1 MKLLIAGSRGSRLA
15 MVQTKLIIDKLDCD
29 VQINKISTKGD
40 KITDIALSKI
50 EGKGFF
56 TKELDQALFAGEIDF
71 AVHSLKD
78 LPTDLPEG
86 LIIAAIPKRES
97 ANDALV
103 GAYKNLNS
111 IPKNAK
117 IGTSSLRRKA
127 EILNFRPDLNVAELR
142 GNIDTRLKK
151 LNEKQYDAIIVAEAG
166 LIRLGY
172 SNYSPLP
179 PNKFIP
185 AVCQGALGITVR
197 KDDKKVLKIISKLED
212 TPSKIACEA
221 ERIFLS
227 NLEAGCQVPAGAY
240 SNLDFKNDAYEILG
254 FISSIDGKHLIKNK
268 LNSKI
273 QDSVSIASKLAKN
286 LLSMGGNEIL
296 ENIRK

>member
-15 MVQTKLIIDKLDCD
+15 IVQTKLIIDKLDCD

-40 KITDIALSKI
+40 KITDIALAKI

-86 LIIAAIPKRES
+86 LTIAAIPKRES

-103 GAYKNLNS
+103 GTYKNLNS

-117 IGTSSLRRKA
+117 IGTSSLRRRA

-179 PNKFIP
+179 PNEFIP
-185 AVCQGALGITVR
+185 AVCQGALGITAR

-212 TPSKIACEA
+212 TPTKIACEA
-221 ERIFLS
+221 ERIFLT

-240 SNLDFKNDAYEILG
+240 SNLDFKNDVYEILG
-254 FISSIDGKHLIKNK
+254 FISSLDGKHFIKNK

>member
-1 MKLLIAGSRGSRLA
+1 
-15 MVQTKLIIDKLDCD
+15 MVQTNLIIDKLDSD

-40 KITDIALSKI
+40 KLTDIALSKI

-56 TKELDQALFAGEIDF
+56 TKELDQALLVGEIDF

-78 LPTDLPEG
+78 LPTELPEG
-86 LIIAAIPKRES
+86 LTIAAIPKRES

-103 GAYKNLNS
+103 GNYNNLNS
-111 IPKNAK
+111 IPKKAK

-172 SNYSPLP
+172 SNYSSLP
-179 PNKFIP
+179 PNEFIP

-197 KDDKKVLKIISKLED
+197 RDDKKVLKIISKLED
-212 TPSKIACEA
+212 IPSKIACEA
-221 ERIFLS
+221 ERTFLS
-227 NLEAGCQVPAGAY
+227 SLEAGCQVPAGAY
-240 SNLDFKNDAYEILG
+240 SYLDFDNDMYEILG
-254 FISSIDGKHLIKNK
+254 FISSIDGKQFIKEK

-273 QDSVSIASKLAKN
+273 QDSISIASILAKN